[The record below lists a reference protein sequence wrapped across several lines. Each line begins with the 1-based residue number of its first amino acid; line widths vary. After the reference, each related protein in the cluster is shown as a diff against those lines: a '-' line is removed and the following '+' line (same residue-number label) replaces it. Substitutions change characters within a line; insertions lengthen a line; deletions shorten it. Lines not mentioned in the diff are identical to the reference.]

1 MASRRRVLLTGLL
14 SSLVLFGAGWLW
26 LNGSMTRLTERF
38 VPQMK
43 RLEALRDGLDEF
55 RRAVRGRN
63 GEGPGLEGGA
73 ALVGWAW
80 NDLARLGFVEYD
92 VLAVRDLE
100 TAVEARVV
108 FTVGGVTS
116 DGTRL
121 ERSAEIPVR
130 VVPGAAGAPPAAA
143 VLGSGLW
150 PHAVERRE
158 GRPRFRDATAEAG
171 LGAPR
176 NDPAVAAVNHLIE
189 GVWPGSG
196 AAVLDIDGD
205 GNEDLF
211 VGDGRSSILY
221 RNDGCGRFGNVTEAA
236 GLSGVAA
243 TGVLAFDV
251 DGDGLDDLFVT
262 DNFGASRLFHNRGDG
277 TFEDVTAKAGVGT
290 SFRSRSAAAADVDG
304 NGTLDLF
311 VCSTGDYFRQMPDP
325 PFDARD
331 GGPNRLFLNNG
342 DGTFTDATERFGL
355 AETRWSLTAQF
366 ADLDGDGWPDLVV
379 TNDFGLKN
387 LYHNEGGRRFVD
399 VAKRAGAEDRGYGM
413 SAAAADFSGDGRLD
427 LHFSNCYTQ
436 WGLLHDARWLPLPL
450 PGRLFL
456 PVARGW
462 MKKMCRGNSLLVNRG
477 DGRFDDV
484 TEAAGVGKAGWCWT
498 AVAGDLDNDSRPDLY
513 AAGGMWGDGRDGDRE
528 LEFWWETLAY
538 WDDYIA
544 GTKTF
549 DRKGKGIQGCER
561 NRFFRNRGDGTFEE
575 RGWLDGVAL
584 SANGRAVVLADF
596 DGDGSLDVYV
606 RSVEHPETLLLGT
619 RHPGE
624 HFLAL
629 SLRQPGL
636 NPAGIGARVTVELPD
651 GRRIL
656 QELQT
661 TSGFLSS
668 GSRRLH
674 VGLGPFREVKTITV
688 RWPDRTEERF
698 AAPPFV
704 DAAFRLERGTGR
716 PVALPAVRP
725 IEGPPR
731 RGGAV
736 STRIGR

>member
-1 MASRRRVLLTGLL
+1 MAPRRRVLFPGLL
-14 SSLVLFGAGWLW
+14 AALLLFGGGWLW
-26 LNGSMTRLTERF
+26 LNGSMTRLRERF
-38 VPQMK
+38 VPQMR
-43 RLEALRDGLDEF
+43 RLEALRDGLDDL
-55 RRAVRGRN
+55 RRAVRGRLA
-63 GEGPGLEGGA
+63 EGSGPESAA
-73 ALVGWAW
+73 ALSGWAW
-80 NDLARLGFVEYD
+80 NDLARLGFVDYD
-92 VLAVRDLE
+92 VVAIRDLE

-108 FTVGGVTS
+108 FTVGGVAF
-116 DGTRL
+116 GGARI

-130 VVPGAAGAPPAAA
+130 VVPGAGGSRPATS
-143 VLGSGLW
+143 VLGSGPW
-150 PHAVERRE
+150 PQAVERRE

-176 NDPAVAAVNHLIE
+176 SDPDVAARNHLIE

-196 AAVLDIDGD
+196 VAVLDLDAD

-221 RNDGCGRFGNVTEAA
+221 RNDGCGHFENVTEAA

-243 TGVLAFDV
+243 TGVLAFDF
-251 DGDGLDDLFVT
+251 DGDSLDDLFVT
-262 DNFGASRLFHNRGDG
+262 DNFGPSRLFRNRGDG
-277 TFEDVTAKAGVGT
+277 TFEDVTARAGVGA

-342 DGTFTDATERFGL
+342 DGTFTDATERFSL
-355 AETRWSLTAQF
+355 SQTRWSLTAQF

-399 VAKRAGAEDRGYGM
+399 VAKKAGAEDRGYGM

-436 WGLLHDARWLPLPL
+436 WGLLHDAPWLPLPL

-462 MKKMCRGNSLLVNRG
+462 MKKMCRGNTLLVNRG
-477 DGRFDDV
+477 DGRFDDL

-498 AVAGDLDNDSRPDLY
+498 AVAGDLDNDGRPDLY

-528 LEFWWETLAY
+528 LEFWWETLAF

-544 GTKTF
+544 GTRTF

-575 RGWLDGVAL
+575 RGWLDGVSLA
-584 SANGRAVVLADF
+584 ANGRAAVLADF
-596 DGDGSLDVYV
+596 DGDGSLDIYV
-606 RSVEHPETLLLGT
+606 RSVEHPEALFLGT
-619 RHPGE
+619 RNPGE
-624 HFLAL
+624 HFIAL
-629 SLRQPGL
+629 SLRQPGP
-636 NPAGIGARVTVELPD
+636 NPAAVGARVTVELPD
-651 GRRIL
+651 GRRLL

-674 VGLGPFREVKTITV
+674 FGLGPFQEVKAITV
-688 RWPDRTEERF
+688 RWPDRTEERL
-698 AAPPFV
+698 AAPAFV
-704 DAAFRLERGTGR
+704 DAVFRLERGTGR
-716 PVALPAVRP
+716 AVALPAARAATD
-725 IEGPPR
+725 R
-731 RGGAV
+731 RLPGTDL
-736 STRIGR
+736 SRTMGR